1 MLSAQ
6 RKPTV
11 TYYPCG
17 HCICCSS
24 CSKLTKK
31 CPKCRSVIISRDFGE
46 KSNNKRN
53 NSTEKA
59 PTKKIESKSIAKNIT
74 YCGSKNQ
81 DTAIKTLQENSYNL
95 CAIVQICLL
104 YRQYNILEEQLSSSI
119 LDKILSKIFTGLTV
133 LVSQRL
139 CAFSSIF

>member
-1 MLSAQ
+1 M
-6 RKPTV
+6 
-11 TYYPCG
+11 
-17 HCICCSS
+17 
-24 CSKLTKK
+24 
-31 CPKCRSVIISRDFGE
+31 IISRDFGE

-95 CAIVQICLL
+95 YSIAQICLL
-104 YRQYNILEEQLSSSI
+104 YRHLLYSNN
-119 LDKILSKIFTGLTV
+119 
-133 LVSQRL
+133 
-139 CAFSSIF
+139 

>member
-1 MLSAQ
+1 MIPDNCFICDESPERAENTFCACFSRLRLTALK
-6 RKPTV
+6 KPTV
-11 TYYPCG
+11 TYYPCS

-31 CPKCRSVIISRDFGE
+31 CPKCRSVIVSRDFGE

-81 DTAIKTLQENSYNL
+81 DTAIKTLQESYSPD
-95 CAIVQICLL
+95 
-104 YRQYNILEEQLSSSI
+104 LS
-119 LDKILSKIFTGLTV
+119 FYAEFGFN
-133 LVSQRL
+133 
-139 CAFSSIF
+139 C